1 MDNCIFCK
9 IVKGEIP
16 SYRVYEDDDILAMLD
31 INPFSKGHLL
41 VLPKEHFENI
51 YDIPTELFSKLMTKS
66 KKIAEVLKEKLN
78 PEGMILQQNS
88 GEKAGQS
95 VHHIHI
101 HLKPVYKDTDI
112 PAEKHLRQELTQE
125 ELQEIHSLLLLEEL

>member
-1 MDNCIFCK
+1 MDDCIFCK

-16 SYRVYEDDDILAMLD
+16 SYRVYEDDDILVMLD

-66 KKIAEVLKEKLN
+66 KK
-78 PEGMILQQNS
+78 
-88 GEKAGQS
+88 
-95 VHHIHI
+95 
-101 HLKPVYKDTDI
+101 KP
-112 PAEKHLRQELTQE
+112 R
-125 ELQEIHSLLLLEEL
+125 